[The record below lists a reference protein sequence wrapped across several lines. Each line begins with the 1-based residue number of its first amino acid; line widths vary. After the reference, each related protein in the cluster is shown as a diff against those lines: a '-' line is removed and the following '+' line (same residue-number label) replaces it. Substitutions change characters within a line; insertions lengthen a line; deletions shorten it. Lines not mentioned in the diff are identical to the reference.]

1 MRRIFIGG
9 LSAVALLLGAVLV
22 TAAPAGAATGITAT
36 SVDLS
41 ATGANCGRADLDIG
55 MTVTSATTNE
65 TGLITNEAGDTLGQF
80 DNDNDWNPFDG
91 VYEGYGQPVSPDQA
105 EGTIIGS
112 YASIGTVPFT
122 SSNTAEWFV
131 LYACSDT
138 EGANVVLYSCYGDL
152 GTCPTTA
159 VEALALLVLD
169 ATLDPSTVAPGG
181 TVTVNGTGCYDQLA
195 GALLLKDGTATGVG
209 DTVTPNPDGTFSIP
223 LVVPAD
229 ATVGG
234 AYSVQVDCGNEQ
246 VIADTLTLPL
256 TVALPATPT
265 TTAPAAAAATVTPA
279 FTG

>member
-1 MRRIFIGG
+1 MRRTIIGG
-9 LSAVALLLGAVLV
+9 LSAVLLVLGAVLV
-22 TAAPAGAATGITAT
+22 TSAPAGAATGITAT
-36 SVDLS
+36 SVALNS
-41 ATGANCGRADLDIG
+41 GASCTGADLDLG
-55 MTVTSATTNE
+55 MVVTAPTTNE

-91 VYEGYGQPVSPDQA
+91 VYDGYGQPVSPDQA
-105 EGTIIGS
+105 EGTVIGS
-112 YASIGTVPFT
+112 YASIGSVPFD

-159 VEALALLVLD
+159 VEALALLALD
-169 ATLDPSTVAPGG
+169 ATLDPSSVAPGG
-181 TVTVNGTGCYDQLA
+181 TVTVNGTGCFDQLA
-195 GALLLKDGTATGVG
+195 GALLLKDGAATGVG
-209 DTVTPNPDGTFSIP
+209 DTVTPNEDGSFSIP

-246 VIADTLTLPL
+246 VIADTLVLPL
-256 TVALPATPT
+256 QVVGPTTT
-265 TTAPAAAAATVTPA
+265 TTAPAVEVTPA